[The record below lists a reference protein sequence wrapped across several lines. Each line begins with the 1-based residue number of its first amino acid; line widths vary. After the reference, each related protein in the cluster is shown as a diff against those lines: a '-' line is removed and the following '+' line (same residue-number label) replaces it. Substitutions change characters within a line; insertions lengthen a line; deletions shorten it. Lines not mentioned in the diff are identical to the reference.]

1 MTPVAAPRA
10 IVFLHG
16 YDDDPAVGARHAAG
30 WAPKGTEVVA
40 PVGPVATP
48 NGAGW
53 YRSDELGLPDRDD
66 VEAALAIV
74 SDAISALA
82 DHGVPTGSVILAGF
96 SQGAALALAWALRET
111 PRPTPVAGLVAVAG
125 WLPDVESIGLGSSC
139 AAAAVLFAHGEDDE
153 VVPLPLGRS
162 VARLLDRRG
171 VPVTFVEQPV
181 GHTLE
186 PFAPDIRA
194 WIADAPGAP
203 SP

>member
-1 MTPVAAPRA
+1 MLKPYWEQSQPRS
-10 IVFLHG
+10 VTVKS
-16 YDDDPAVGARHAAG
+16 PALEPGRPMPRQYTADG
-30 WAPKGTEVVA
+30 Q
-40 PVGPVATP
+40 
-48 NGAGW
+48 N
-53 YRSDELGLPDRDD
+53 
-66 VEAALAIV
+66 
-74 SDAISALA
+74 ISPPLTWM
-82 DHGVPTGSVILAGF
+82 DVPTTAR
-96 SQGAALALAWALRET
+96 Q
-111 PRPTPVAGLVAVAG
+111 LVVTCQ
-125 WLPDVESIGLGSSC
+125 D
-139 AAAAVLFAHGEDDE
+139 DDE